1 MRTLLIRWGSDLRVL
16 TASFVMVQISYVL
29 NAVMPQTRE
38 LVSVDLAI
46 YVKLWIHEGMLAN
59 QELYGVN
66 TPWVYPV
73 VALVPLFLAYAPTAL
88 VLVVRSWITPTE
100 VDDVTLVLAYGLSW
114 IAIAIIFNIL
124 VFRTFLKA
132 ARTQSDMYFTA
143 IWLWFAVV
151 LLMHGLYLNRV
162 DGFAITLSMLVIP
175 YLMTNPRIVTSVLT
189 IAGWVKIW
197 PAAIVAVMLVATRHR
212 IAILV
217 TGAATSVLIIAI
229 DFALGGNLSMFSFV
243 TAQTGR
249 GLQIESL
256 FALPWML
263 HLLPGAVTLNMKI
276 LTWEITGSGVQALS
290 GVINY
295 LMLAATLVTLSVA
308 LRAKLR
314 GAELHTILGVATM
327 GLMLDLIVFNKV
339 GSPQYVAWLLIPLII
354 LIVNGDH
361 DVKAFTVLVLVA
373 ALLTGLIA
381 PIFYNDVLS
390 RTLLGQALLVLK
402 AASLLTLWAYNHYR
416 LLALGRRAPQLGS
429 NVS

>member
-16 TASFVMVQISYVL
+16 TISFVLVQVSYIL

-46 YVKLWIHEGMLAN
+46 YVKLWIHEGMLAHH
-59 QELYGVN
+59 EIYGVN

-88 VLVVRSWITPTE
+88 VLVIRSWITPSE
-100 VDDVTLVLAYGLSW
+100 VDDVTLVLAFGLSW
-114 IAIAIIFNIL
+114 IAIAILFNIL

-132 ARTQSDMYFTA
+132 ARTQSDMYYTA

-175 YLMTNPRIVTSVLT
+175 YLMTRPRIVTAVLT

-197 PAAIVAVMLVATRHR
+197 PAAIVAVMLVATRNR
-212 IAILV
+212 LAIV
-217 TGAATSVLIIAI
+217 ATGAATSILIIGLVFAI
-229 DFALGGNLSMFSFV
+229 GGNVSMFSFV

-249 GLQIESL
+249 SLQIESL

-263 HLLPGAVTLNMKI
+263 HLLPGEVTLNMKI

-290 GVINY
+290 SVINY
-295 LMLAATLVTLSVA
+295 LMLVAALVTLSVA

-314 GAELHTILGVATM
+314 GAEPHTILGVATM

-361 DVKAFTVLVLVA
+361 EVKAFTVLVLAA

-381 PIFYNDVLS
+381 PIFYNDVLE
-390 RTLLGQALLVLK
+390 RTLLGQMLLVAK
-402 AASLLTLWAYNHYR
+402 AVSLLALWAYNHYR
-416 LLALGRRAPQLGS
+416 LLALGRRSEFAVES
-429 NVS
+429 H